1 MTAFCGMARDLE
13 PLFAPRSVAI
23 VGASDDPAKWG
34 NWLGRGALKGE
45 HRRPVY
51 LVNRNGGTVL
61 DRPAYASLHD
71 LPDAPELVVISVPAA
86 AFEQTVDDAL
96 AVGARALVGITAGL
110 GELGPEAQAREQ
122 ALVERVRAAG
132 AMLLGPNC
140 LGVYDATSDL
150 GLASNEFPP
159 GSIGLISQSGNLA
172 LELGIL
178 ARAVEMGFSRFAS
191 VGNQSD
197 VDLAELVASF
207 AGHEATDLIAVYAED
222 FSDGRAFVDAAA
234 AASTPVVLLTVGRSA
249 ASIRAA
255 ASHTGALVSDVAVVE
270 AACRAAGAH
279 LVSTPGEMIDL
290 AQALLRARPLAGPR
304 VAVVGDGGGHGA
316 IACDVAA
323 DAGLELPLL
332 STDLSAELASAL
344 PPTAATRNPVDLAGG
359 GEQDFYSYARV
370 ARTVLGS
377 GEVDAVLLTGYFGG
391 YSQYSDHFAGQ
402 EADVA
407 REVARAAR
415 DTGRPLVAQTM
426 YHDSP
431 TAAVLRADG
440 VPVYPGIGAAVGALA
455 ALLPRPPAPGA
466 PALPPAEAL
475 PAVDGYFGARGLLE
489 AAGIAFAAAHEVAGD
504 ADVVAAADEL
514 GYPVVLKALGTL
526 HKSDAGG
533 VVVGIAGPEELRTAV
548 ADLRRR
554 LDPPGYSVERMAP
567 VGDGVELI
575 VGAGRDP
582 RFGPV
587 AAVGLGGIYTEIF
600 GDVTVGLAPLELAEA
615 ERMLFSLRGAALLAG
630 ARGRPACDVRAAAEA
645 AVALSRVAATYP
657 RIAEIEVNPLL
668 VTADGAV
675 ALDARVIEIDAAD
688 AG

>member
-1 MTAFCGMARDLE
+1 MARDLE

-34 NWLGRGALKGE
+34 NWLGRGALRGE

-51 LVNRNGGTVL
+51 LVNRNGGTIL

-71 LPDAPELVVISVPAA
+71 LPDAPELVVIAVPAA
-86 AFEQTVDDAL
+86 AFEQAVDDAL

-110 GELGPEAQAREQ
+110 GELGPEAQVRER

-140 LGVYDATSDL
+140 LGVFDATSDL

-178 ARAVEMGFSRFAS
+178 ARAADMGFSRFAS

-197 VDLAELVASF
+197 VDLAELIASF
-207 AGHEATDLIAVYAED
+207 AAHEATELIAVYAED

-234 AASTPVVLLTVGRSA
+234 AASVPVILLTVGRSD

-255 ASHTGALVSDVAVVE
+255 VSHTGALVSDVSVVE
-270 AACRAAGAH
+270 AACRSAGAH

-323 DAGLELPLL
+323 TAGLELPLL
-332 STDLSAELASAL
+332 SPELAGLLAASL
-344 PPTAATRNPVDLAGG
+344 PHTAATRNPVDLAGG
-359 GEQDFYSYARV
+359 GEQDFFSYARV
-370 ARTVLGS
+370 ARAVLES

-391 YSQYSDHFAGQ
+391 YSQYSDEFAGQ

-407 REVARAAR
+407 RQVARAAE

-426 YHDSP
+426 YADSP
-431 TAAVLRADG
+431 TAAVLRAG
-440 VPVYPGIGAAVGALA
+440 SVPVYPSIESAVAVLA
-455 ALLPRPPAPGA
+455 ALLPRPPAHGSPE
-466 PALPPAEAL
+466 LPAERPL
-475 PAVDGYFGARGLLE
+475 PELDGYFGARALLE
-489 AAGIAFAAAHEVAGD
+489 AAGIEFVAARRVAAGGDVEAAAA
-504 ADVVAAADEL
+504 EL
-514 GYPVVLKALGTL
+514 GYPVVVKALATL
-526 HKSDAGG
+526 HKSDVGG
-533 VVVGIAGPEELRTAV
+533 VVVGIAGPDELRAAV

-554 LDPPGYSVERMAP
+554 LDPPGFSVERMAP
-567 VGDGVELI
+567 VHEGLELI

-582 RFGPV
+582 RFGAV
-587 AAVGLGGIYTEIF
+587 GAVGLGGIYTEIF
-600 GDVTVGLAPLELAEA
+600 GDVAVGLAPLDVAEA
-615 ERMLFSLRGAALLAG
+615 ERMLFSLRGAPLLLG
-630 ARGRPACDVRAAAEA
+630 ARGRPPCDVRAAAEA
-645 AVALSRVAATYP
+645 AVALSRVAASHP
-657 RIAEIEVNPLL
+657 GIAEIEINPLL
-668 VTADGAV
+668 VTPDGAV
-675 ALDARVIEIDAAD
+675 ALDARVIENGGTN

>member
-1 MTAFCGMARDLE
+1 MARDLE

-34 NWLGRGALKGE
+34 NWLGRGALRGE

-51 LVNRNGGTVL
+51 MVNRNGGTIL

-71 LPDAPELVVISVPAA
+71 LPDAPELVVIAVPAA
-86 AFEQTVDDAL
+86 AFEQAVDDAL

-110 GELGPEAQAREQ
+110 GELGPEAQARER

-140 LGVYDATSDL
+140 LGVFDATSDL

-178 ARAVEMGFSRFAS
+178 ARAADMGFSRFAS
-191 VGNQSD
+191 VGNQAD
-197 VDLAELVASF
+197 LDLAELVASF
-207 AGHEATDLIAVYAED
+207 AAHEGTELIAVYAED

-234 AASTPVVLLTVGRSA
+234 AASTPVILLTVGRSD

-255 ASHTGALVSDVAVVE
+255 VSHTGALVSDISVVE
-270 AACRAAGAH
+270 AACRSAGAH

-304 VAVVGDGGGHGA
+304 VAVIGDGGGHGA

-323 DAGLELPLL
+323 TAGLELPLL
-332 STDLSAELASAL
+332 SQELAGRLAASL
-344 PPTAATRNPVDLAGG
+344 PHTAATRNPVDLAGG
-359 GEQDFYSYARV
+359 GEQDFFSYARV
-370 ARTVLGS
+370 ARAVLES

-391 YSQYSDHFAGQ
+391 YSQYSDEFAGQ

-407 REVARAAR
+407 REVARAAEES
-415 DTGRPLVAQTM
+415 GRPLVAQTM
-426 YHDSP
+426 YADSP
-431 TAAVLRADG
+431 TAAVLRAG
-440 VPVYPGIGAAVGALA
+440 SVPVYSSIESAVAVLA
-455 ALLPRPPAPGA
+455 ALLPRPPAPGS
-466 PALPPAEAL
+466 PEL
-475 PAVDGYFGARGLLE
+475 PAQRPLPELDGYFGARALLE
-489 AAGIAFAAAHEVAGD
+489 AAGIEFVAARSVPAGGDVEAAAG
-504 ADVVAAADEL
+504 EL
-514 GYPVVLKALGTL
+514 GYPVVVKALGTL
-526 HKSDAGG
+526 HKSDVGG
-533 VVVGIAGPEELRTAV
+533 VVVGIAGPDELRAAV

-554 LDPPGYSVERMAP
+554 LDPPGFSVERMAP
-567 VGDGVELI
+567 VHEGLELI

-600 GDVTVGLAPLELAEA
+600 GDVAVGLAPLDVAEA
-615 ERMLFSLRGAALLAG
+615 ERMLYSLRGAPLMAG
-630 ARGRPACDVRAAAEA
+630 ARGRPPCDVRAAAEA
-645 AVALSRVAATYP
+645 AVALSRVAASHP
-657 RIAEIEVNPLL
+657 GIAEIEINPLL
-668 VTADGAV
+668 VTPDGAV
-675 ALDARVIEIDAAD
+675 ALDARVIEIDGTN

>member
-1 MTAFCGMARDLE
+1 MARDLE

-34 NWLGRGALKGE
+34 NWLGRGALRGE

-51 LVNRNGGTVL
+51 LINRNGGTVL

-71 LPDAPELVVISVPAA
+71 LPAAPELVVISVPAA

-110 GELGPEAQAREQ
+110 GELGPEAQERER
-122 ALVERVRAAG
+122 ALVERVRSAG

-140 LGVYDATSDL
+140 LGVFDATSDL

-178 ARAVEMGFSRFAS
+178 ARSVEMGFSRFAS
-191 VGNQSD
+191 VGNQAD

-207 AGHEATDLIAVYAED
+207 AAHEGTELIAVYAED
-222 FSDGRAFVDAAA
+222 FSDGRAFVDAAAA

-279 LVSTPGEMIDL
+279 LVSTPAEMVDL

-304 VAVVGDGGGHGA
+304 VAVIGDGGGHGA

-323 DAGLELPLL
+323 EAGFDLPIL
-332 STDLSAELASAL
+332 SNDLAQELADAL
-344 PPTAATRNPVDLAGG
+344 PPTAATRNPIDLAGG
-359 GEQDFYSYARV
+359 GEQDFFSYARV
-370 ARTVLGS
+370 ARTVLAS
-377 GEVDAVLLTGYFGG
+377 GEIDAVLLTGYFGG
-391 YSQYSDHFAGQ
+391 YSQYSEDFAGQ
-402 EADVA
+402 EAEVA
-407 REVARAAR
+407 RQVARAAAE
-415 DTGRPLVAQTM
+415 TGRPLVAQTM
-426 YHDSP
+426 YADSP
-431 TAAVLRADG
+431 TAVVLRAGG
-440 VPVYPGIGAAVGALA
+440 VPVYPGIGSAVGALA
-455 ALLPRPPAPGA
+455 ALLPRDPAPGA
-466 PALPPAEAL
+466 PPL
-475 PAVDGYFGARGLLE
+475 PAARELPRADGYFGARALLE
-489 AAGIAFAAAHEVAGD
+489 AAGITFADARHVAGD
-504 ADVVAAADEL
+504 GDVEAAARAL
-514 GYPVVLKALGTL
+514 GYPVVVKALGML

-533 VVVGIAGPEELRTAV
+533 VVVGIADADELRPAV

-554 LDPPGYSVERMAP
+554 LDPPGYSIERMAP
-567 VGDGVELI
+567 VSDGVELI

-600 GDVTVGLAPLELAEA
+600 GDVAVGLAPLDVGEA
-615 ERMLFSLRGAALLAG
+615 ERMLLSLRGAPLLAG
-630 ARGRPACDVRAAAEA
+630 ARGRPPCDVRAAAEA
-645 AVALSRVAATYP
+645 AVALSRVAAAHP
-657 RIAEIEVNPLL
+657 AVAEIEINPLL
-668 VTADGAV
+668 VTPDGAV
-675 ALDARVIEIDAAD
+675 ALDARVIENGGSD

>member
-1 MTAFCGMARDLE
+1 MTALGGMARDLE

-34 NWLGRGALKGE
+34 NWLGRGALRGE
-45 HRRPVY
+45 HLRPVY

-110 GELGPEAQAREQ
+110 GELGPEAQVRER

-140 LGVYDATSDL
+140 LGVFDASSDL

-178 ARAVEMGFSRFAS
+178 AREVEMGFSRFAS

-207 AGHEATDLIAVYAED
+207 AAHAATELIAVYAED

-249 ASIRAA
+249 ASVRAA
-255 ASHTGALVSDVAVVE
+255 ASHTGALVSDVSVVE
-270 AACRAAGAH
+270 AACRAAGAY

-290 AQALLRARPLAGPR
+290 AQALLRAHPLRGSR

-323 DAGLELPLL
+323 AAGLDLPLL
-332 STDLSAELASAL
+332 SNGLAAELAAEL

-359 GEQDFYSYARV
+359 GEQDFNSYARV
-370 ARTVLGS
+370 AHTVLGS

-391 YSQYSDHFAGQ
+391 YSQYSDDFAGQ

-407 REVARAAR
+407 REVVRAVRA
-415 DTGRPLVAQTM
+415 TGRPLVAQTM

-431 TAAVLRADG
+431 TAAVLRAGG
-440 VPVYPGIGAAVGALA
+440 VPVYPGIAAAVGALA
-455 ALLPRPPAPGA
+455 ALLPRPPALGA
-466 PALPPAEAL
+466 PKLPPARPL
-475 PAVDGYFGARGLLE
+475 PEVDGYFGARALLE
-489 AAGIAFAAAHEVAGD
+489 AAGIEFAAARRVS
-504 ADVVAAADEL
+504 ADDAAAAAEEL
-514 GYPVVLKALGTL
+514 GYPVVLKALGLL

-533 VVVGIAGPEELRTAV
+533 VAVGIAGPEELRAAV
-548 ADLRRR
+548 ADMRRR
-554 LDPPGYSVERMAP
+554 LDPPAFSLERMAP

-587 AAVGLGGIYTEIF
+587 AAVGLGGVYTEIF
-600 GDVTVGLAPLELAEA
+600 GDVAVGLAPLDVAEA
-615 ERMLFSLRGAALLAG
+615 ERMLRSLRGAALLAG
-630 ARGRPACDVRAAAEA
+630 ARGRPACDVGAAAEA
-645 AVALSRVAATYP
+645 AAALSRVAAAHP
-657 RIAEIEVNPLL
+657 DVAEIEINPLL
-668 VTADGAV
+668 VTPDGAV
-675 ALDARVIEIDAAD
+675 ALDARVIEIGAAN

>member
-1 MTAFCGMARDLE
+1 MARDLE

-34 NWLGRGALKGE
+34 NWLGRGALRGE

-51 LVNRNGGTVL
+51 MVNRNGGTIL

-71 LPDAPELVVISVPAA
+71 LPDVPELVVISVPAA
-86 AFEQTVDDAL
+86 AFEQAVDDAL

-110 GELGPEAQAREQ
+110 GELGPEAQARER

-178 ARAVEMGFSRFAS
+178 ARAVDLGFSRFAS
-191 VGNQSD
+191 VGNQAD
-197 VDLAELVASF
+197 VDMAELVTSF
-207 AGHEATDLIAVYAED
+207 AGHGGTELIAIYAED
-222 FSDGRAFVDAAA
+222 FNDGRAFVDAAA
-234 AASTPVVLLTVGRSA
+234 AASIPVVLLTVGRSA

-255 ASHTGALVSDVAVVE
+255 VSHTGALVSDVAVVE
-270 AACRAAGAH
+270 AACRSAGAY

-304 VAVVGDGGGHGA
+304 VAVIGDGGGHGA

-323 DAGLELPLL
+323 AAGLELPIL
-332 STDLSAELASAL
+332 SQSLAGDLAASL
-344 PPTAATRNPVDLAGG
+344 PHTAATRNPVDLAGG
-359 GEQDFYSYARV
+359 GEQDFFSYSRV
-370 ARTVLGS
+370 ARTVLES
-377 GEVDAVLLTGYFGG
+377 GEVDGVLLTGYFGG
-391 YSQYSDHFAGQ
+391 YSQYSDSFAGQ

-407 REVARAAR
+407 REVARAAEE
-415 DTGRPLVAQTM
+415 TGRPLVAQTM
-426 YHDSP
+426 YADSS
-431 TAAVLRADG
+431 TAAVLRAG
-440 VPVYPGIGAAVGALA
+440 SVPVYPTIESAVGALV
-455 ALLPRPPAPGA
+455 ALLPRPPAAGSP
-466 PALPPAEAL
+466 EL
-475 PAVDGYFGARGLLE
+475 PAAQPLPELDGYFGARSLLE
-489 AAGIAFAAAHEVAGD
+489 AAGIEFVAARSVACDGD
-504 ADVVAAADEL
+504 AEAAAADL

-526 HKSDAGG
+526 HKSDGGG
-533 VVVGIAGPEELRTAV
+533 VVVGIAGPDELRSAV
-548 ADLRRR
+548 EDLRRR
-554 LDPPGYSVERMAP
+554 LDPPGFSVERMAP
-567 VGDGVELI
+567 IGDGVELI

-600 GDVTVGLAPLELAEA
+600 GDAAVGLAPLDVAEA
-615 ERMLFSLRGAALLAG
+615 ERMLFSLRGAPLLTG
-630 ARGRPACDVRAAAEA
+630 ARGRPPCDVRAAAEA
-645 AVALSRVAATYP
+645 AVALSRVAAAHP
-657 RIAEIEVNPLL
+657 GIAEIEINPLL
-668 VTADGAV
+668 VTPSGAV
-675 ALDARVIEIDAAD
+675 ALDARVIENAETD

>member
-1 MTAFCGMARDLE
+1 MARDLE

-34 NWLGRGALKGE
+34 NWLGRGALRGE

-51 LVNRNGGTVL
+51 LINRNGGTVL

-110 GELGPEAQAREQ
+110 GELGPEAQEREQ
-122 ALVERVRAAG
+122 ELVERVRAAG

-140 LGVYDATSDL
+140 LGVFDATSDL

-159 GSIGLISQSGNLA
+159 GPIGLISQSGNLA

-178 ARAVEMGFSRFAS
+178 ARAVDLGFSRFAS
-191 VGNQSD
+191 VGNQAD

-207 AGHEATDLIAVYAED
+207 AAHDGTQLIAVYAED
-222 FSDGRAFVDAAA
+222 FSDGRSFVDAAA
-234 AASTPVVLLTVGRSA
+234 AAAKPVVLLTVGRSA

-279 LVSTPGEMIDL
+279 LVSTPGEMVDL
-290 AQALLRARPLAGPR
+290 AQALLHARPLAGPR
-304 VAVVGDGGGHGA
+304 VAVIGDGGGHGA

-323 DAGLELPLL
+323 EAGLELPLL
-332 STDLSAELASAL
+332 SNDLSHELAVFL

-359 GEQDFYSYARV
+359 GEQDFFSYARV
-370 ARTVLGS
+370 ARTVLAS

-391 YSQYSDHFAGQ
+391 YSQYSDDFAGQ
-402 EADVA
+402 EA
-407 REVARAAR
+407 EVARQVAQAAA

-426 YHDSP
+426 YAESP
-431 TAAVLRADG
+431 TASVLRAGG

-455 ALLPRPPAPGA
+455 ALLPRDPAPGA
-466 PALPPAEAL
+466 PALPAARAL
-475 PAVDGYFGARGLLE
+475 PEADGYFGARALLE
-489 AAGIAFAAAHEVAGD
+489 AAGIGFVAALHVADDAEVEAAAR
-504 ADVVAAADEL
+504 EL
-514 GYPVVLKALGTL
+514 GYPVVLKALGML

-533 VVVGIAGPEELRTAV
+533 VVVGIGGADELRAAV

-567 VGDGVELI
+567 VNDGVELI

-600 GDVTVGLAPLELAEA
+600 RDVAVGLAPLDVAEA
-615 ERMLFSLRGAALLAG
+615 ERMLLSLRGAPLLAG
-630 ARGRPACDVRAAAEA
+630 ARGRPPCDVRAAAEA
-645 AVALSRVAATYP
+645 AVALSQVAARHP
-657 RIAEIEVNPLL
+657 AVAEIEINPLL

-675 ALDARVIEIDAAD
+675 ALDARVIENGDTD

>member
-1 MTAFCGMARDLE
+1 VTALGGMARDLE

-34 NWLGRGALKGE
+34 NWLGRGALRGE

-86 AFEQTVDDAL
+86 AFEQAVDDAL

-110 GELGPEAQAREQ
+110 GELGPEAQARERD
-122 ALVERVRAAG
+122 LVERVRAAG

-140 LGVYDATSDL
+140 LGVFDASSDL

-197 VDLAELVASF
+197 VDLAELIASF
-207 AGHEATDLIAVYAED
+207 AAHEATELIAVYAED

-234 AASTPVVLLTVGRSA
+234 AADTPVVLLTVGRSA

-270 AACRAAGAH
+270 AACRSAGAY

-304 VAVVGDGGGHGA
+304 IAVVGDGGGHGA

-323 DAGLELPLL
+323 EAGLDLPILSNELA
-332 STDLSAELASAL
+332 AELAASL
-344 PPTAATRNPVDLAGG
+344 PSTASTRNPVDLAGG
-359 GEQDFYSYARV
+359 GEQDFFSYARV
-370 ARTVLGS
+370 ARTVLAS
-377 GEVDAVLLTGYFGG
+377 GEVDGVLLTGYFGG
-391 YSQYSDHFAGQ
+391 YSQYSDDFAGQ
-402 EADVA
+402 EG
-407 REVARAAR
+407 EVARQVAEAAR
-415 DTGRPLVAQTM
+415 DTGRPLIAQTM
-426 YHDSP
+426 YADSP
-431 TAAVLRADG
+431 TAAVLRAGG
-440 VPVYPGIGAAVGALA
+440 VPVYPGIAAAAGALA
-455 ALLPRPPAPGA
+455 ALVPRPAAPGSPVLPA
-466 PALPPAEAL
+466 ARALPDL
-475 PAVDGYFGARGLLE
+475 DGYFGARSLLE
-489 AAGIAFAAAHEVAGD
+489 AAGIGFVAARKVTADADAEAAAGEV
-504 ADVVAAADEL
+504 
-514 GYPVVLKALGTL
+514 GYPVVLKALGLL

-533 VVVGIAGPEELRTAV
+533 VVVAISGPDELRKAV
-548 ADLRRR
+548 ADMRRR

-587 AAVGLGGIYTEIF
+587 AAVGLGGIHTEIF
-600 GDVTVGLAPLELAEA
+600 GDVAVGLAPLDVAEA
-615 ERMLFSLRGAALLAG
+615 ERMLYSLRGAPLLAG
-630 ARGRPACDVRAAAEA
+630 ARGQPPCDVRAAAEA
-645 AVALSRVAATYP
+645 AVALSRVAAAHP
-657 RIAEIEVNPLL
+657 AVAEIEINPLL
-668 VTADGAV
+668 VMADGAV
-675 ALDARVIEIDAAD
+675 ALDARVIEIAAAD

>member
-1 MTAFCGMARDLE
+1 MARDLE

-34 NWLGRGALKGE
+34 NWLGKGALRGE
-45 HRRPVY
+45 HLRPVY

-61 DRPAYASLHD
+61 ERPAYASLHE

-110 GELGPEAQAREQ
+110 GELGPEAQARER

-140 LGVYDATSDL
+140 LGVFDAGSDL

-178 ARAVEMGFSRFAS
+178 AREAEMGFSRFAS
-191 VGNQSD
+191 VGNQAD

-207 AGHEATDLIAVYAED
+207 AAHAATELIAVYAED

-234 AASTPVVLLTVGRSA
+234 AAATPVVLLTVGRSA
-249 ASIRAA
+249 ASARAA
-255 ASHTGALVSDVAVVE
+255 ASHTGALVSDVSVVE
-270 AACRAAGAH
+270 AACRAAGAY
-279 LVSTPGEMIDL
+279 LVSTPAEMIDL
-290 AQALLRARPLAGPR
+290 AQALLRARPLHGRR

-323 DAGLELPLL
+323 AAGLDLPLL
-332 STDLSAELASAL
+332 SDGLAGELAAAL

-359 GEQDFYSYARV
+359 GEQDFNSYARV
-370 ARTVLGS
+370 AHAVLGS

-391 YSQYSDHFAGQ
+391 YSQYSDDFAGR

-407 REVARAAR
+407 REVVRAAR
-415 DTGRPLVAQTM
+415 ETGRPLVAQTM

-431 TAAVLRADG
+431 TAAVLRSGG
-440 VPVYPGIGAAVGALA
+440 VPVYPGIAAAVGALA
-455 ALLPRPPAPGA
+455 ALLPRPPAAGA
-466 PALPPAEAL
+466 PKLPPARPL
-475 PAVDGYFGARGLLE
+475 PGLDGYFGARALLE
-489 AAGIAFAAAHEVAGD
+489 AAGIAFAAARSVPAGGD
-504 ADVVAAADEL
+504 AEAAADEL
-514 GYPVVLKALGTL
+514 GYPVVLKALGLL

-533 VVVGIAGPEELRTAV
+533 VVVGISGPDELRAAV

-567 VGDGVELI
+567 VRDGLELI
-575 VGAGRDP
+575 VGARRDP

-587 AAVGLGGIYTEIF
+587 AAVGLGGVYTEIF
-600 GDVTVGLAPLELAEA
+600 SDVAVGLAPLDVAEA
-615 ERMLFSLRGAALLAG
+615 ERMLRSLRGAALLEG

-645 AVALSRVAATYP
+645 AAALSRVAALYP
-657 RIAEIEVNPLL
+657 DIAEIEVNPLL
-668 VTADGAV
+668 VTPEGAV
-675 ALDARVIEIDAAD
+675 ALDARVIEIGAAN